1 MATELGSIGRMCPR
15 VNGSARAP
23 TEERAFLAAET

>member
-1 MATELGSIGRMCPR
+1 MATELGPIGQMCPR

-23 TEERAFLAAET
+23 TGERAFLAAET

>member
-1 MATELGSIGRMCPR
+1 MVTELGPSGQMCPR

-23 TEERAFLAAET
+23 KEERVSRDAQT